1 MRTVGARRPAAP
13 FLLLGAGVAVALAA
27 PCGMPAHGA
36 PAHGALAAQEGP
48 AVSAR
53 PAEAPRSGGAG
64 TIYWAGYDHAIHVID
79 ERTLDVVDKIPVTTG
94 IPIGLTLS
102 SGRDRLYVRDAEFE
116 EIEVVDLAT
125 RKSTGSFTL
134 SRGRSKVRIWGFTVD
149 PNEDFAVLTTIRY
162 TKRIDRWEID
172 DPVMLKYDLR
182 RGEVADTIS
191 WPSGEERE
199 RARLMFSP
207 GGEYLY
213 FFGRDVLVLETENFT
228 EADRWELSRPIE
240 DGLGRFSFGFPT
252 SLHDDPGFH
261 TGLFSFTDPVQNRNM
276 MGIARVDLANKQ
288 FDFYTLG
295 PRRRVSFELAPG
307 GAKAYGLVQEIGN
320 YEFWTFD
327 LQGRRVESRHRFP
340 GRPRMA
346 LEVSSNGELLY
357 VYNAGATIDVYD
369 ADTYELLRTVVYE
382 ADMTDFVMIPEGMGD
397 GPAAR

>member
-1 MRTVGARRPAAP
+1 MTTLRV
-13 FLLLGAGVAVALAA
+13 LGAGVAL
-27 PCGMPAHGA
+27 
-36 PAHGALAAQEGP
+36 GALAAFGAKAGSGQAVGAQP
-48 AVSAR
+48 AADQPVAALV
-53 PAEAPRSGGAG
+53 PSGGAG

-79 ERTLDVVDKIPVTTG
+79 ESTLDVVDKIPVATG

-102 SGRDRLYVRDAEFE
+102 SDRERLYVRDAEFE
-116 EIEVVDLAT
+116 EIEMVDLAT

-149 PNEDFAVLTTIRY
+149 PDEDFAVLTTIRY

-182 RGEVADTIS
+182 QGEVADTIP

-252 SLHDDPGFH
+252 SLHDEPGFH
-261 TGLFSFTDPVQNRNM
+261 TGLFSFTDPVQNRSI
-276 MGIARVDLANKQ
+276 MGIARVDLAQKQ
-288 FDFYTLG
+288 FDFFTLG

-307 GAKAYGLVQEIGN
+307 GKKAYGLVQEIGN

-327 LQGRRVESRHRFP
+327 LEGRRVESRHRFP

-346 LEVSSNGELLY
+346 LEVSSNGKLLY

-369 ADTYELLRTVVYE
+369 AASHELLRTVAYD
-382 ADMTDFVMIPEGMGD
+382 ADMTDWVMIPEGMGPTASQ
-397 GPAAR
+397 GANPAAR